1 MYAIVKNMEEARSKK
16 DRTELVFKAVKMLKA
31 TNDIR
36 QKDLAMA
43 IGVSQGMLN
52 QYLLGK
58 KHMSDTKVMQ
68 LCWFLGI
75 DPIHVRPSL
84 TEFINLAKE
93 NL

>member
-1 MYAIVKNMEEARSKK
+1 MYAMVKSIEEARSKK
-16 DRTELVFKAVKMLKA
+16 DNTELISKAVKMLKA

-36 QKDLAMA
+36 QKDLAEQ

-58 KHMSDTKVMQ
+58 KHMADTKVMQ
-68 LCWFLGI
+68 LCWFLDI
-75 DPIHVRPSL
+75 DPIYVRPSL
-84 TEFINLAKE
+84 AEFIKLAKE